1 MIEHTEL
8 QCVLLTDG
16 GADLVQHE
24 VLGQLGASQQL
35 VDRVLLV
42 RDRAD
47 ALTHSSQLILA
58 QL

>member
-1 MIEHTEL
+1 M
-8 QCVLLTDG
+8 CVTLLTDG

-47 ALTHSSQLILA
+47 ALTYSSQLILA